1 MVNFLIKEAPHPRS
15 SGDSQIDCFLQDQ
28 PAPAGPESAL
38 FDAEYR
44 RRLFAWAAEQV
55 RPEFRETTWSPF
67 WMAGVEGK
75 DPRAVAEAL
84 GISVG
89 AVYHKKSRVM
99 ARLRE
104 RIEAI
109 EASTGR

>member
-1 MVNFLIKEAPHPRS
+1 MVNFLIKEEGRPQA
-15 SGDSQIDCFLQDQ
+15 SGDSRVARLLEEQ

-55 RPEFRETTWSPF
+55 RPEFRATTWSAF

-89 AVYHKKSRVM
+89 AVYHNKSRVM
-99 ARLRE
+99 ARLRQ
-104 RIEAI
+104 RIEEI
-109 EASTGR
+109 ENAC